1 VKPPEFNIARMS
13 KWTRILIAVAAL
25 DAVLLASR
33 ALPVFTSLLTNVLI
47 LVGAFAIARYLL
59 RQSRALWR
67 VRNRLI
73 VTYVFIAV
81 VPILLILALVGV
93 SAYIVSGQV
102 ASYLVTS
109 EANRRAASLGGP
121 ARILSELDPGRRGPI
136 VDEMIPFWRDRLPGL
151 EVLVTGIQTLHSPP
165 DSTLEAPPAGWKPY
179 TGLVRKGGRF
189 YFMSLARSG
198 DCQVVML
205 APLTGEALTGLFP
218 NIGEVS
224 FIFGKHGNAG
234 AKNASDDADMDA
246 TVAAGSV
253 PPAFDG
259 MDYIDFP
266 TTWLNFI
273 GVADWN
279 RPGSSSEAVLM
290 VETRPSAVLRA
301 LFSQNSGVDALT
313 MAFITIAVILLVVEL
328 ISLVIGVSLTRS
340 ITVAVNGLYE
350 GTMKVGAGD
359 FSYRI
364 PVKGKDQLAALGS
377 SFNQM
382 STQLENLVEVAKE
395 KERLQ
400 SELAIASE
408 VQNQLFPRSAP
419 PMRTVRMA
427 GVCQPARMVSGD
439 YYDYLCLPNGTLAM
453 AIGDVAGKGISAALL
468 MAAIQSIM
476 RTQLAAGVPMSAAV
490 GGAPSGGPR
499 LSTAAM
505 VGQLNRQLYANTS
518 PEKYATFFFS
528 VYDESTRS
536 MTYTNAGHLPPLLV
550 RRDDVQMLE
559 VTGTVVGAFPSI
571 SYQEKSI
578 ELRADDLL
586 IAYTDGITEPE
597 NAYGEEFGAERL
609 ADTVRRYQNREPHEI
624 AVKVME
630 AVRQWS
636 TAPELP
642 DDMTLVVM
650 RGVA

>member
-13 KWTRILIAVAAL
+13 KWTRILIALAAV

-33 ALPVFTSLLTNVLI
+33 ALPVFTSLLTNVLV
-47 LVGAFAIARYLL
+47 LVAVFAIARYLL

-81 VPILLILALVGV
+81 VPILLILALVGI

-109 EANRRAASLGGP
+109 EVNRRAASLGGP
-121 ARILSELDPGRRGPI
+121 ARILSELEPARRGPI
-136 VDEMIPFWRDRLPGL
+136 VDEMIPFWRDRMPGL

-165 DSTLEAPPAGWKPY
+165 QSTLEPPPAGWKPY
-179 TGLVRKGGRF
+179 TGLVRKGSRF

-205 APLTGEALTGLFP
+205 APLAREALTGLFP

-224 FIFGKHGNAG
+224 FLFGGQD
-234 AKNASDDADMDA
+234 NASEKAAAKDQEMDA
-246 TVAAGSV
+246 TVAAGSL
-253 PPAFDG
+253 PPAFAG

-266 TTWLNFI
+266 TTWFNFMS
-273 GVADWN
+273 VADWR
-279 RPGSSSEAVLM
+279 RPGRTSDGVLM
-290 VETRPSAVLRA
+290 IETRPSAVLSA
-301 LFSQNSGVDALT
+301 LFSQSSGVDTLT
-313 MAFITIAVILLVVEL
+313 MWFITIAVVLLVVEL

-350 GTMKVGAGD
+350 GTTSVGAGD

-364 PVKGKDQLAALGS
+364 PVKGKDQLAALGT

-408 VQNQLFPRSAP
+408 VQNQLFPHSAP
-419 PMRTVRMA
+419 LMRTICMA
-427 GVCQPARMVSGD
+427 GLCEPARMVSGD
-439 YYDYLCLPNGTLAM
+439 YFDYLCLPNGALAM

-476 RTQLAAGVPMSAAV
+476 RTQLAAGVPMSAAA
-490 GGAPSGGPR
+490 GGASGGAR
-499 LSTAAM
+499 LSTAGM
-505 VGQLNRQLYANTS
+505 VAQLNRQLYANTA

-528 VYDESTRS
+528 LYDEGARL

-550 RRDDVQMLE
+550 RRNDVQLLE

-571 SYQEKSI
+571 SYQERSI
-578 ELRADDLL
+578 ELKADDLL
-586 IAYTDGITEPE
+586 VAYTDGITEPE
-597 NAYGEEFGAERL
+597 NAYGEEFGTERL
-609 ADTVRRYQNREPHEI
+609 ADTVRRNLNREPDEI

-636 TAPELP
+636 NAPELP

-650 RGVA
+650 RGMA